1 MIKTWSR
8 ACVVIPE
15 FV

>member
-1 MIKTWSR
+1 MKTWSR